1 MHYLLVLAGV
11 ILMETSVLNLKG
23 NIMASWHTEI
33 DDPIET
39 AVAEAMATPTT
50 TTPAAV
56 DVGNDIVAPDG
67 NAFRQGDRDAGP
79 NGTIRSAQTNM
90 IRMGLDGVGEVDGVY
105 GRNTMNAVQDAQE
118 MFGLPRT
125 GVLDQ
130 TTQDRLNNL
139 TDSQIAFFT
148 SETETMADDAV
159 VETTTAGPV
168 EQETS
173 AQGLPSNIDFGF
185 IAQQEGDKSS
195 MYIPMEDG
203 KAMDSSGPTVGMGVD
218 FGQKS
223 PRELEGLPQE
233 LRTKLEPYTNMRG
246 QEAVN
251 FVRNNPLTLSG
262 EERQIVNAWSKQA
275 ETSRV
280 ISLWERDSDIPW
292 SSLTPQQATAVASV
306 MYQYGSYRVRTP
318 SFWRAA
324 TSGDWSAV
332 ERELRNFGDS
342 YGARRNREANY
353 LTSR

>member
-1 MHYLLVLAGV
+1 MFNLVQDLKLDKEIKMVETNTQDQQEPFAVFERGDRGEGVKELQQKLADQGFDVGDVDGIYGGKTQAAALEYQRRAGNLNQTGV
-11 ILMETSVLNLKG
+11 FDGATYNALMTREPVTFGTPLTQ
-23 NIMASWHTEI
+23 AQ
-33 DDPIET
+33 
-39 AVAEAMATPTT
+39 ATP
-50 TTPAAV
+50 P
-56 DVGNDIVAPDG
+56 
-67 NAFRQGDRDAGP
+67 
-79 NGTIRSAQTNM
+79 
-90 IRMGLDGVGEVDGVY
+90 
-105 GRNTMNAVQDAQE
+105 
-118 MFGLPRT
+118 
-125 GVLDQ
+125 
-130 TTQDRLNNL
+130 
-139 TDSQIAFFT
+139 
-148 SETETMADDAV
+148 
-159 VETTTAGPV
+159 ETTPV

-185 IAQQEGDKSS
+185 IAQQEGDESS
-195 MYIPMEDG
+195 MYIPMENG
-203 KAMDSSGPTVGMGVD
+203 SAMDSSGPTIGMGVD

-223 PRELEGLPQE
+223 PRELEGLPQG

-324 TSGDWSAV
+324 TSGDWAAV

-342 YGARRNREANY
+342 YGARRRREANY